1 MKKVLVTLVLL
12 VGLIIAG
19 CSNDT
24 KEQTSGETG
33 DVKTER
39 DKEVKPIDEKGYEE
53 FLKTFQN
60 GNFTG
65 FAFIL
70 YSYDINEQG
79 IVPDVFK
86 EPFKN
91 AKATLTF
98 VDLYK
103 EPEEIQHKYGSED
116 SSNPILNDV
125 SNKIIYMKNGEPVA
139 KIDVEDRLE
148 DIIEDNEY
156 KAEVQEGLEIFQK
169 ELKAFIDE
177 YKNYE

>member
-1 MKKVLVTLVLL
+1 MKKVLVTLTLL

-24 KEQTSGETG
+24 KEQTSGETA
-33 DVKTER
+33 DVKTE
-39 DKEVKPIDEKGYEE
+39 KPKQVEPIDEKEYEE

-86 EPFKN
+86 EPFKKAN
-91 AKATLTF
+91 ATLTF

-103 EPEEIQHKYGSED
+103 EPDEVRHKYGSDD
-116 SSNPILNDV
+116 SHDPILNDV
-125 SNKIIYMKNGEPVA
+125 SDNIVYMKNGEPIA
-139 KIDVEDRLE
+139 KIEVEERLE
-148 DIIEDNEY
+148 GIIEENEY
-156 KAEVQEGLEIFQK
+156 KAEVQEELEIFQK
-169 ELKAFIDE
+169 ELRAFIDK